1 MSKFRRT
8 VDLGMETTNQTDFS
22 SVKSFLE
29 SIAGDVMDEEDE
41 AELAAMIERLNFAK
55 DKR

>member
-1 MSKFRRT
+1 
-8 VDLGMETTNQTDFS
+8 METTNQTDFS